1 MTKAFTVLTR
11 ESLNDV
17 LRQGGSGNWVTNA
30 DRLGEYSFAVLTRNS
45 RHPSAPADVA
55 HGSAFLVGKIAR
67 VRAINEIAGNGKP
80 RVFMEFSA
88 YAEINVPNAWG
99 KSMNP
104 VWYTDLATLG
114 IQESD
119 LEFHPLEGIAAESEA
134 EPEDHS
140 QIIEAMRKQIAV
152 LHGVLPS
159 RVDISIRL

>member
-1 MTKAFTVLTR
+1 MTKAFTVFTH
-11 ESLNDV
+11 ESVEDV
-17 LRQGGSGNWVTNA
+17 IRQGGSGNWVTRA
-30 DRLGEYSFAVLTRNS
+30 ARLGEYSFAVLTRNS

-55 HGSAFLVGKIAR
+55 HGSAFLVGRIAR
-67 VRAINEIAGNGKP
+67 VREINEIAGNGKP

-88 YAEINVPNAWG
+88 YAEIDVPNAWG
-99 KSMNP
+99 KSTNP

-114 IQESD
+114 ILESD
-119 LEFHPLEGIAAESEA
+119 LEFHPLNRSVAENEA
-134 EPEDHS
+134 EPKDHS